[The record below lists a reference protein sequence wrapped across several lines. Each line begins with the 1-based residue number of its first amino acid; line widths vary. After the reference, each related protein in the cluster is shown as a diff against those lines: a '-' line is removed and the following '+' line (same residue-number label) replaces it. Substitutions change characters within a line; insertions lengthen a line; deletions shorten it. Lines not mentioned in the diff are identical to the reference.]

1 MKLLACAALVLL
13 TGCTFSTSDTG
24 RTLQCFV
31 RDVPTAHIEGV
42 GHVYTEGSTLTF
54 RNYQGEWY
62 YHLAQGE
69 FCRLEK

>member
-1 MKLLACAALVLL
+1 MKLLIPALLML
-13 TGCTFSTSDTG
+13 AGCSTPAQKG
-24 RTLQCFV
+24 TLECYV
-31 RDVPTAHIEGV
+31 RDVPTAYIDGV